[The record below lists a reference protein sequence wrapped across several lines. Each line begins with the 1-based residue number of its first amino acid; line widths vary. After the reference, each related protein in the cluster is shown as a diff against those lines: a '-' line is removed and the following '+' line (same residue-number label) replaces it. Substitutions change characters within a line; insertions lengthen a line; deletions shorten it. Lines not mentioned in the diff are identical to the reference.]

1 MEDKYVKI
9 KALGKGSFG
18 SAILIR
24 RKSDGE
30 LLVVKEVNLTKMSSK
45 EREEA
50 RNECKV
56 LQSLRHPNIV
66 RYIEHYEL
74 RGILYI
80 VMEYADGGD
89 LSHKIKEGN
98 GRGLKESTIMY
109 YFSQLSLAIEYLHS
123 RHVLHRDIKTMN
135 IFLMKNGSV
144 KLGDFGISTV
154 LRNTM
159 GMANTVCGTPY
170 YFSPELCKNRP
181 YNNRS
186 DIWAMGVVLYEMMT
200 TKHPYDANSMQQ
212 LMQRIVRSTYAPVPT
227 TYSRELRQLL
237 DACLEKEPM
246 RRPNIKQLLSFPSV
260 RGALEKLE
268 TDLMLAT
275 QCRVRLQDIMDFP
288 RGSGR
293 SSESQSSGGVSLSP
307 SPQQLIVQHD
317 PRVPPPVSGRRA
329 SVGVSPQRVHASP
342 AASPPPVVLEPNQIK
357 ADMDRVDAFIR
368 QLNRPVNDRAKDA
381 IQEYMRKKQDE
392 VAAQRK
398 REDEHKKKQ
407 EDRKLELKKIM
418 EDHQKQML
426 EHAKMKMQR
435 VQQQGVVPQPQHLPA
450 AVAPLPLPQQHA
462 PSPAPNNKPRRPV
475 PASLEAVYG
484 HPTPR
489 KNVRHVLAAN
499 SPANAKRFQANGP
512 ITPQPAPLQQPQ
524 HLPAAVA
531 PLPLPQQ
538 QAPSPAPNNK
548 PRRPVPASLEAVYGH
563 PTPRKNVRHVLAA
576 NSPANA
582 KRFQANGP
590 VTPQPAPL
598 QPPSAANITPS
609 QQQLFPPRPRPV
621 AVANAQ
627 HWVDKQAEKRRGEME
642 DKQVRRVEDER
653 RMVRDL
659 DRYGNGGRPSPGNE
673 ALSNPVVDPELAAW
687 VKRTSNVGDAV
698 SHSARSS
705 SPQAGGNPLHYHD
718 VPAGVDAR
726 RRVSQGGPERSVS
739 PQLEVHRNAAA
750 AGAVLR
756 ASAEPLPRTPPDRP
770 GRQDFRRVGGP
781 GSTAN
786 SRSSSCASMGA
797 PGVFKPSEVPQASL
811 LDNSPDVQQRTAPH
825 GMLGGVRQDDIPF
838 VRYGEVLD
846 DDVDGEELHVAVP
859 EIIRSIRA
867 PSNASPRADSLTSP
881 DADVPVEAYTAML
894 SHLKEV
900 LEKKPPSHVASRH
913 QTAILDADAIGSGQR
928 RAHRSNDI
936 SPTRGDGSVV
946 ETEEY
951 MMGGDS
957 DEEEEEEGSSN
968 DDDFEDE
975 EPITPSHPGAP
986 MSTSQD
992 DDEDGFD
999 DPDETNSFRL
1009 RHICGQGFRGHI
1021 AVHPKTGAPLFPLGS
1036 VSKHTNEFQLRIALE
1051 RRLSVAGLDAVTLQ
1065 LEALPV
1071 GSSMEARILDEIR
1084 GAAAMYLAK
1093 VKRCPT
1099 SAIAPQEAADCV
1111 ALCAQLLFFQE
1122 D

>member
-30 LLVVKEVNLTKMSSK
+30 LLVVKEVNLSKMSSK

-98 GRGLKESTIMY
+98 GRGLKEPTIMY

-135 IFLMKNGSV
+135 IFLMKNGTV

-212 LMQRIVRSTYAPVPT
+212 LMQRIVRSAYAPVPT

-293 SSESQSSGGVSLSP
+293 STESQSSGGVSSSP
-307 SPQQLIVQHD
+307 SPQQLIVQQD
-317 PRVPPPVSGRRA
+317 PRIPRPRGNSPVSGRRA
-329 SVGVSPQRVHASP
+329 SVGLSPQRVHASP
-342 AASPPPVVLEPNQIK
+342 AASPPPVVLEPNQLK

-398 REDEHKKKQ
+398 RDEEHRKKQ
-407 EDRKLELKKIM
+407 DERKLELKKIM

-426 EHAKMKMQR
+426 EHAKMKQQR
-435 VQQQGVVPQPQHLPA
+435 VQQQGGVPQPQHLPA
-450 AVAPLPLPQQHA
+450 VAPPPPQQA
-462 PSPAPNNKPRRPV
+462 ISPAPNNKPRRPV

-484 HPTPR
+484 VPTPR

-499 SPANAKRFQANGP
+499 SPANAKRFQAQG
-512 ITPQPAPLQQPQ
+512 L
-524 HLPAAVA
+524 V
-531 PLPLPQQ
+531 
-538 QAPSPAPNNK
+538 S
-548 PRRPVPASLEAVYGH
+548 
-563 PTPRKNVRHVLAA
+563 
-576 NSPANA
+576 
-582 KRFQANGP
+582 
-590 VTPQPAPL
+590 PQPAPL
-598 QPPSAANITPS
+598 QPAAANITPS

-627 HWVDKQAEKRRGEME
+627 HWVDKQAEKRRGELE
-642 DKQVRRVEDER
+642 DKQVRRMEDER

-659 DRYGNGGRPSPGNE
+659 DRYGNAGRPSPGNE

-687 VKRTSNVGDAV
+687 VRRTSNVGDAV
-698 SHSARSS
+698 SSSARSH
-705 SPQAGGNPLHYHD
+705 SPQAGGPTSHHEL
-718 VPAGVDAR
+718 PAGVDAR
-726 RRVSQGGPERSVS
+726 RRINGLPERSIS
-739 PQLEVHRNAAA
+739 PQGDIHRHAAA

-756 ASAEPLPRTPPDRP
+756 ASAEPLPRTPPERP
-770 GRQDFRRVGGP
+770 GRQDFRRLGGQ
-781 GSTAN
+781 GSAAN
-786 SRSSSCASMGA
+786 SRSSSCASLQGVQ
-797 PGVFKPSEVPQASL
+797 GVFKPSEVPQASL
-811 LDNSPDVQQRTAPH
+811 LDNSPDVQQRTAPQ

-838 VRYGEVLD
+838 VRYAGELD
-846 DDVDGEELHVAVP
+846 VECDEEELHIPVP
-859 EIIRSIRA
+859 EIIRSLRA
-867 PSNASPRADSLTSP
+867 PSNRSPRADSLASP
-881 DADVPVEAYTAML
+881 DAEVPVEAYTAML

-900 LEKKPPSHVASRH
+900 LEKRPPSHVASRH
-913 QTAILDADAIGSGQR
+913 QTAILDADAIGAGHHGRGHHS
-928 RAHRSNDI
+928 DI

-951 MMGGDS
+951 MMGGNS
-957 DEEEEEEGSSN
+957 DEDDDDRGSS
-968 DDDFEDE
+968 DEDDFEDE

-986 MSTSQD
+986 TGHSQD
-992 DDEDGFD
+992 DDDEGAEDAD
-999 DPDETNSFRL
+999 DASSFRL
-1009 RHICGQGFRGHI
+1009 RHICGQGFRGQF
-1021 AVHPKTGAPLFPLGS
+1021 AVHPKTGAPLFPSGS

-1071 GSSMEARILDEIR
+1071 GSSMEARILEEVR

-1099 SAIAPQEAADCV
+1099 SAIPAQEASDCV